1 MSQITNKT
9 ATHIIFIRQQSKVSK
24 RQLPGLLSNWN
35 IWDFLSHRLDLPRPL
50 PRFLGGNSDV
60 NGTEDEIGIGGRV
73 TARVPS
79 GLYFLGLPLFFF
91 SCSEEVF
98 SAGIVKLNG
107 GAATFSVTAATEVA
121 AETAAVVGGPKK
133 GLGLSGR
140 GGGSIE

>member
-1 MSQITNKT
+1 M
-9 ATHIIFIRQQSKVSK
+9 
-24 RQLPGLLSNWN
+24 
-35 IWDFLSHRLDLPRPL
+35 SHRLDLPRAL

-60 NGTEDEIGIGGRV
+60 NGTEDEIGIGDRV

-107 GAATFSVTAATEVA
+107 VAAFSVTAATVA
-121 AETAAVVGGPKK
+121 AADTVVGWPKN
-133 GLGLSGR
+133 GLGFSGL
-140 GGGSIE
+140 GGGSFE